1 MGTGKALVLLASL
14 AFAGNAAAQSTTPH
28 LGPGIRNIQDAI
40 NNPGTKSIQDGR
52 LGLAGSPFKCTGD
65 LRYVPLPTFDAKN
78 YTKTSKIDG
87 KLVGVET
94 EWPSTQAE
102 INKLLP
108 NISTQIGFLS
118 GHQSGSVGG
127 IFGASSHREHVA
139 IDFMKYRSEDIV
151 DARQNTVAYAR
162 VGAGMRLIID
172 VVTTEASIGGSLIS
186 LAVSAKAGRTSGSIS
201 VDVVGINAKD
211 ITLSMPFTTDLSEGS
226 IQKIIEALAIVKS
239 KISDDSSTLTPQ
251 YIARVDCVEKPK
263 QEGQKK

>member
-1 MGTGKALVLLASL
+1 MSVGKVLVLLASL
-14 AFAGNAAAQSTTPH
+14 AFAGYATAQSAVP
-28 LGPGIRNIQDAI
+28 PAVQGIKSIQDAI
-40 NNPGTKSIQDGR
+40 NHAGTKSIRDDR

-87 KLVGVET
+87 KLVDVEM

-102 INKLLP
+102 INRLLP

-127 IFGASSHREHVA
+127 IFGASSHREHIA

-151 DARQNTVAYAR
+151 DTSQQTVAYAR

-172 VVTTEASIGGSLIS
+172 VVTTEASIGGSLIA
-186 LAVSAKAGRTSGSIS
+186 LAVSAKAGRTYGSIS